1 VSGCERGAPIL
12 SRDQRKRSRH
22 VFQQPVS
29 LELLSRYAGLL
40 STPGTES
47 GWLPDLIY
55 TGGEFRSGL
64 AMFADSAGRITR
76 FSSAPQDLSQAARLS
91 GRALLPGL
99 VNGHSHAFQRVLRGR
114 TEHRTSAERD
124 SFWTWR
130 EAMYFAA
137 SMLSDEGLYH
147 ASRMAF
153 LEMLLAGITTVG
165 EFHYVHGAP
174 FAPSEDRNKR
184 ALLVIRAARDVGLRI
199 ALLRTAY
206 VRAGWRKPDHP
217 GQGSFLT
224 PLVDDFIANTEAL
237 RHSVSRTEDAGWV
250 WVGVAPHSLRAVPL
264 DYVREVAAYARTQ
277 PMPLHM
283 HVSEQ
288 PADVEACLGEYGMRP
303 VELLDHNG
311 LLDSRF
317 TAVHAIHVTGE
328 EISALS
334 RTGAMVCACPTT
346 ERNLGDGTVP
356 ADQFLNAGVRVSLG
370 SDSNV
375 QINLLEDAR
384 ELEYHLRM
392 LKLERAVLTAKRLFS
407 CATEA
412 GAASL
417 AAPGGSLEVG
427 RTADFFTVA
436 LDDPSIAGAAP
447 EWLLSNIVFSAERSA
462 IRDVAVG
469 GKFVVRDGQH
479 SLATEII
486 REFTTAQCGLWA

>member
-1 VSGCERGAPIL
+1 LI
-12 SRDQRKRSRH
+12 
-22 VFQQPVS
+22 
-29 LELLSRYAGLL
+29 
-40 STPGTES
+40 TPDTES

-55 TGGEFRSGL
+55 TGGEFWFGL
-64 AMFADSAGRITR
+64 AMFADASGRITR
-76 FSSAPQDLSQAARLS
+76 FSSAAEDLSQAVRLS
-91 GRALLPGL
+91 GRAMLPGL

-137 SMLSDEGLYH
+137 NALSDEGLYH

-153 LEMLLAGITTVG
+153 LEMLLGGVTTVG

-174 FAPSEDRNKR
+174 FAPADDRNKR
-184 ALLVIRAARDVGLRI
+184 ALQVIRAARDVGLRI

-224 PLVDDFIANTEAL
+224 PQVEDFIADTEAL
-237 RHSVSRTEDAGWV
+237 RAAMARPEYAGTV

-264 DYVREVAAYARTQ
+264 DYLREVAAYARAQ
-277 PMPLHM
+277 QLPVHM

-288 PADVEACLGEYGMRP
+288 PADVEACLAEYKMRP
-303 VELLDHNG
+303 VELLSQNG

-334 RTGAMVCACPTT
+334 RAEAMVCACPTT

-370 SDSNV
+370 SDSNI

-392 LKLERAVLTAKRLFS
+392 VKLERAVLKAESLFS
-407 CATEA
+407 CATGA

-417 AAPGGSLEVG
+417 AAQGGSLEVG
-427 RTADFFTVA
+427 RPADFFTVA
-436 LDDPSIAGAAP
+436 LDDPSIAGADP
-447 EWLLSNIVFSAERSA
+447 KWLLSHIVFSAERTA
-462 IRDVAVG
+462 LRDVAVG
-469 GKFVVRDGQH
+469 GKFVLRDRCH
-479 SLATEII
+479 PLADEII
-486 REFTTAQCGLWA
+486 DEFARVQRQLWT

>member
-1 VSGCERGAPIL
+1 L
-12 SRDQRKRSRH
+12 T
-22 VFQQPVS
+22 
-29 LELLSRYAGLL
+29 
-40 STPGTES
+40 TPEGET

-64 AMFADSAGRITR
+64 AMFADASGRITR
-76 FSSAPQDLSQAARLS
+76 FSSDTADLSQALRLS
-91 GRALLPGL
+91 GRAILPGL

-130 EAMYFAA
+130 EGMYHAA
-137 SMLSDEGLYH
+137 STLSPEGIYH

-153 LEMLLAGITTVG
+153 LEMLLGGITTVG

-174 FAPSEDRNKR
+174 FAPFEDRNKL
-184 ALLVIRAARDVGLRI
+184 ALVVLRAAREVGLRI

-206 VRAGWRKPDHP
+206 VRAGWQKPDHP
-217 GQGSFLT
+217 GQRSFLT
-224 PLVDDFIANTEAL
+224 PQVEDFIADTEAL
-237 RHSVSRTEDAGWV
+237 RAFIERTEDAERA

-264 DYVREVAAYARTQ
+264 DYVREAVAYARAKK
-277 PMPLHM
+277 MPVHM

-303 VELLDHNG
+303 VELLDQHG

-334 RTGAMVCACPTT
+334 RAGAMVCACPTT
-346 ERNLGDGTVP
+346 ERHLGDGTVP
-356 ADQFLNAGVRVSLG
+356 ADQFLSAGVRVSLG

-375 QINLLEDAR
+375 QIDLLEDAR
-384 ELEYHLRM
+384 GLEYHLRI
-392 LKLERAVLTAKRLFS
+392 LKLERAVLAARQLFA

-417 AAPGGSLEVG
+417 GSPGGSLEVG
-427 RTADFFTVA
+427 RAADFFTVA
-436 LDDPSIAGAAP
+436 LDDPSIAGSDP
-447 EWLLSNIVFSAERSA
+447 TSLLANVVFSAERTA
-462 IRDVAVG
+462 VRDVAVG
-469 GKFVVRDGQH
+469 GKFVIRDGRH
-479 SLATEII
+479 SLEGEII
-486 REFTTAQCGLWA
+486 QEFNRVQQELWR